1 MEKPIQPTSFSSN
14 MWAGALGLSCE
25 GTTLEAPRARSRRS
39 SRGDSGRSSAAR
51 SGGAPVA
58 RARRIT
64 PGGVWERAHGG
75 AATVV
80 LGAIV
85 SGMEQAARHLG
96 RAVSG
101 EEPAAFT

>member
-1 MEKPIQPTSFSSN
+1 MSS
-14 MWAGALGLSCE
+14 G
-25 GTTLEAPRARSRRS
+25 
-39 SRGDSGRSSAAR
+39 GDSGRISAAR
-51 SGGAPVA
+51 SGGASVA

-64 PGGVWERAHGG
+64 LGGVCERARGG

-101 EEPAAFT
+101 EEPAAFA